1 MSHSSNPNARSY
13 TLPISKASSSSA
25 SLFSF
30 NCFKVSRIAFL
41 CASNCAFVGPDVPP
55 VGCCFDAFVFR
66 SVPSLFSFGGAIFVL
81 ISSSISVCNR
91 PLRRRLYSIEK
102 RAFLCRSL
110 GKFKISSLLF
120 TRDLFTK
127 LYSLG
132 YRRIQIMPSK
142 RRNEKSSVLDDDE
155 STNTTTNK
163 TNNISKKAKVM
174 MISKQRDGGG
184 KGGGTNAKTTESN
197 VNALTTD
204 ALNASC
210 FTLRKARNKKTREK
224 AFTLSAQKSFRKV
237 GLDED
242 TSSVEERKQAMG
254 ECWRKINRKFES
266 VLREA
271 NLEAFSKIQEYV
283 EETFRKRL
291 EDSETFGMMNEDD
304 DDSDDDDED
313 EDDGN
318 VNNIIR
324 RNKEDDKKDKGRRRS
339 RLPPHFAESLPTG
352 LVLAGGVNADDHEE
366 TFASLAKFLAKSDF
380 HCALL
385 QSKDVKTRKSGFG
398 GGIGGGGMNNS
409 SGGSTTFASSA
420 ASRGILGDCVSLV
433 ARQLESRNA
442 APGGVSLEDFLN
454 PREHHLGGGGST
466 QTAASSGGSGVK
478 TVRHIARWYEST
490 LVGGS
495 EQQQQQQQQEHN
507 NNNNNNNETTNENNN
522 NANGMNTRDKNTEK
536 PSYSLRRERVETLPK
551 ILGRPRPVVVLVSDV
566 EGFQGSSALSDLLA
580 SFSSFHR
587 DVPFILLL
595 GIATNTSALQRSI
608 PSETASKL
616 RPKVFKLFAPT
627 DASRE
632 IREKIFLDPTL
643 YPALGND
650 ALTYLHTRFMEH
662 DFSLTTMRR
671 SVKVLYL
678 NHFAT
683 ERLSYVNKILN
694 ERDYSADTTKHI
706 SNGEGPRETR
716 ELLRESE
723 KLYSNGSE
731 EALKWY
737 LERFCGL
744 ILSRKDQK
752 SVEML
757 KELFLN
763 SEIRGHG
770 EEEGKEEEEDEKEEE
785 QEKED
790 KGGAKGKTNDDIF
803 NAFTENMLQVGE
815 NRKKFAIGLDV
826 LSLISRRVGY
836 QRWSRTADVLLDC
849 AFPSFFFVSKRKQ
862 QQKNRAMTAANARE
876 HQQQEQQEQQEKS
889 TTTKKAFV
897 TEGEKILRLLS
908 SRVERAVRAA
918 VSDVKNNNEITTA
931 APIVATA
938 ATSSSAI
945 TTLSLKDLCRDCAK
959 VCEGHEEIRANE
971 GAQFS
976 KLLARLEKEE
986 NVTTT
991 TNVTTATT
999 SSSLTPVQTFEQ
1011 IVRSVVKNYASKPP
1025 ESLPGKK
1032 IFCVTSADAARE
1044 TFSAAPRMALETA
1057 LSNPSEALECQ
1068 CCPKSGEISASLPDP
1083 CLCYKLLEN
1092 FGGESANAFEL
1103 FRRFIMEHR
1112 DTSDEELGLLLKEDQ
1127 DKMKKKKRTKRG
1139 EKEEEEDVEAPPP
1152 PPTNNNSSKKKQKHT
1167 FGLDKRKV
1175 WALQARFTRACS
1187 ELEFLGMASARRH
1200 KKVEFLVRT
1209 AFPLD
1214 FASK

>member
-1 MSHSSNPNARSY
+1 
-13 TLPISKASSSSA
+13 
-25 SLFSF
+25 
-30 NCFKVSRIAFL
+30 
-41 CASNCAFVGPDVPP
+41 
-55 VGCCFDAFVFR
+55 
-66 SVPSLFSFGGAIFVL
+66 
-81 ISSSISVCNR
+81 
-91 PLRRRLYSIEK
+91 
-102 RAFLCRSL
+102 
-110 GKFKISSLLF
+110 
-120 TRDLFTK
+120 
-127 LYSLG
+127 
-132 YRRIQIMPSK
+132 MPSK

-155 STNTTTNK
+155 SANKTTNK
-163 TNNISKKAKVM
+163 TNNNIKKAKVM
-174 MISKQRDGGG
+174 MISQKDGG
-184 KGGGTNAKTTESN
+184 KGATESAAVN
-197 VNALTTD
+197 ANALTTD

-210 FTLRKARNKKTREK
+210 FTFRKARNKKTREK

-304 DDSDDDDED
+304 DDSDDDED

-324 RNKEDDKKDKGRRRS
+324 RNKEDDKKNKGRRRRS

-495 EQQQQQQQQEHN
+495 EQQQQQQQEHN

-763 SEIRGHG
+763 SVR
-770 EEEGKEEEEDEKEEE
+770 EEGKEEEEEEDEEEEE

-790 KGGAKGKTNDDIF
+790 KSGGKGKTNDDIF

-849 AFPSFFFVSKRKQ
+849 AFPSFFFVSKKKQ

-876 HQQQEQQEQQEKS
+876 HHQQEQQEQQEKS

-908 SRVERAVRAA
+908 SRVERGVRAA
-918 VSDVKNNNEITTA
+918 VSDVKNNNEMTTA
-931 APIVATA
+931 APVVATA

-986 NVTTT
+986 TTTT
-991 TNVTTATT
+991 TNVTTTATT
-999 SSSLTPVQTFEQ
+999 SSSTPVQTFEQ

-1112 DTSDEELGLLLKEDQ
+1112 DTSDEDLGLLLKEDQ

-1152 PPTNNNSSKKKQKHT
+1152 PPTNNNSKKKQKHT

>member
-1 MSHSSNPNARSY
+1 M
-13 TLPISKASSSSA
+13 
-25 SLFSF
+25 
-30 NCFKVSRIAFL
+30 
-41 CASNCAFVGPDVPP
+41 
-55 VGCCFDAFVFR
+55 
-66 SVPSLFSFGGAIFVL
+66 PSLFSFGGAIFVR
-81 ISSSISVCNR
+81 IRDGISVCNR
-91 PLRRRLYSIEK
+91 PLHVVVCIRLRNK
-102 RAFLCRSL
+102 RAKFLCRSL
-110 GKFKISSLLF
+110 GKFKISSLF
-120 TRDLFTK
+120 IHAEDLFTK
-127 LYSLG
+127 LCSFG
-132 YRRIQIMPSK
+132 YRRIQIMRSK
-142 RRNEKSSVLDDDE
+142 RRSEKPSVLDDDDL

-163 TNNISKKAKVM
+163 ANTTIKKAKVM
-174 MISKQRDGGG
+174 MISHRDGGG

-224 AFTLSAQKSFRKV
+224 ALTLSAQKSFRKV

-304 DDSDDDDED
+304 DDSDEEEDED

-318 VNNIIR
+318 ENNIIR
-324 RNKEDDKKDKGRRRS
+324 RNKEDDKKNKGRRRS

-490 LVGGS
+490 LVGGP
-495 EQQQQQQQQEHN
+495 EQQQQQQEH
-507 NNNNNNNETTNENNN
+507 NNNNETTNENNN

-770 EEEGKEEEEDEKEEE
+770 EEEGKEEEEDEKEE

-849 AFPSFFFVSKRKQ
+849 AFPSFFFVSKKKQ

-876 HQQQEQQEQQEKS
+876 HQQQEQREQQEKS

-918 VSDVKNNNEITTA
+918 VRDVTNNNEITTA
-931 APIVATA
+931 APMVATA
-938 ATSSSAI
+938 SSSSSAI

-1152 PPTNNNSSKKKQKHT
+1152 PPTNSKKKQKHT

>member
-1 MSHSSNPNARSY
+1 MFLLVVVSMLSF
-13 TLPISKASSSSA
+13 SA
-25 SLFSF
+25 PCRLCSVSVVPFLLLVTVSLS
-30 NCFKVSRIAFL
+30 
-41 CASNCAFVGPDVPP
+41 
-55 VGCCFDAFVFR
+55 
-66 SVPSLFSFGGAIFVL
+66 AIVL
-81 ISSSISVCNR
+81 Y
-91 PLRRRLYSIEK
+91 RRRLYSIEK
-102 RAFLCRSL
+102 RAFLWGSSL
-110 GKFKISSLLF
+110 GKIQNVFIVK

-127 LYSLG
+127 LCSFG
-132 YRRIQIMPSK
+132 SHRIQIMPSK

-155 STNTTTNK
+155 SANKTTNK
-163 TNNISKKAKVM
+163 TNNNIKKAKVM
-174 MISKQRDGGG
+174 MISQKDGG
-184 KGGGTNAKTTESN
+184 KGATESAAVN
-197 VNALTTD
+197 ANALTTD

-224 AFTLSAQKSFRKV
+224 ALTLSAQKSFRKV

-271 NLEAFSKIQEYV
+271 NLEAFSKIREYV

-304 DDSDDDDED
+304 DDSDDDED

-324 RNKEDDKKDKGRRRS
+324 RNKEDDKKNKGRRRRS

-490 LVGGS
+490 LVGGP
-495 EQQQQQQQQEHN
+495 EQQQQQQEHNN

-763 SEIRGHG
+763 SVR
-770 EEEGKEEEEDEKEEE
+770 EEGKEEEEEEDEEEEE

-790 KGGAKGKTNDDIF
+790 KGGGKGKTNDDIF

-849 AFPSFFFVSKRKQ
+849 AFPSFFFVSKKKQ
-862 QQKNRAMTAANARE
+862 QQKNSAMTAANARE

-908 SRVERAVRAA
+908 SRVERGVRAA
-918 VSDVKNNNEITTA
+918 VSDVKNNNEMTTA
-931 APIVATA
+931 APMVATA

-986 NVTTT
+986 TTTT
-991 TNVTTATT
+991 TNVTTTATT
-999 SSSLTPVQTFEQ
+999 SSSTPVQTFEQ

-1112 DTSDEELGLLLKEDQ
+1112 DTSDEDLGLLLKEDQ
-1127 DKMKKKKRTKRG
+1127 DKMKKKRRTKRG
-1139 EKEEEEDVEAPPP
+1139 EKEEEEDEAPPP
-1152 PPTNNNSSKKKQKHT
+1152 PPTNNNSKKKQKHT

>member
-1 MSHSSNPNARSY
+1 
-13 TLPISKASSSSA
+13 
-25 SLFSF
+25 
-30 NCFKVSRIAFL
+30 
-41 CASNCAFVGPDVPP
+41 
-55 VGCCFDAFVFR
+55 
-66 SVPSLFSFGGAIFVL
+66 VPSLFSFGGAIF
-81 ISSSISVCNR
+81 ISISVSISVCNR
-91 PLRRRLYSIEK
+91 YRRRLYSIDK

-110 GKFKISSLLF
+110 GKKFKISSLLF

-132 YRRIQIMPSK
+132 YHRIILMPSK
-142 RRNEKSSVLDDDE
+142 RRSDKLLVSLDDED
-155 STNTTTNK
+155 NKTTNK
-163 TNNISKKAKVM
+163 TNNISKKAKMM
-174 MISKQRDGGG
+174 MISQRDGGG
-184 KGGGTNAKTTESN
+184 NGGGMNAKTTESN

-224 AFTLSAQKSFRKV
+224 ALTLSAQKSFRKV

-254 ECWRKINRKFES
+254 ECWRKINRKFEN

-271 NLEAFSKIQEYV
+271 NLEAFSKIREYV

-291 EDSETFGMMNEDD
+291 EDSETFGMMNDSDD
-304 DDSDDDDED
+304 EDSDDDDED

-318 VNNIIR
+318 MNNIIR
-324 RNKEDDKKDKGRRRS
+324 RNKEDDKKNKGRRRS

-466 QTAASSGGSGVK
+466 QMAASSGGSGVK

-490 LVGGS
+490 LVGGP
-495 EQQQQQQQQEHN
+495 EQQQQQQEHNN

-522 NANGMNTRDKNTEK
+522 NANGMNTRDKNSDK

-678 NHFAT
+678 KHFAT

-694 ERDYSADTTKHI
+694 ERDYSADTTKQ

-763 SEIRGHG
+763 SARGHG
-770 EEEGKEEEEDEKEEE
+770 EEEGKEEEEEEDEKEEE

-790 KGGAKGKTNDDIF
+790 KGGGKGKTNDDIF

-849 AFPSFFFVSKRKQ
+849 AFPSFFFVSKKKQ

-889 TTTKKAFV
+889 TRTKKAFV

-918 VSDVKNNNEITTA
+918 VSDGKNNNEMTTA
-931 APIVATA
+931 APMVAT

-986 NVTTT
+986 TTT
-991 TNVTTATT
+991 TTT

-1011 IVRSVVKNYASKPP
+1011 TVRSVVKNYASKPP
-1025 ESLPGKK
+1025 ESSPGKK

-1103 FRRFIMEHR
+1103 FRRFIIEHR
-1112 DTSDEELGLLLKEDQ
+1112 DTSDEELGLLLKEDH

-1139 EKEEEEDVEAPPP
+1139 EKEEEEDEAPPP
-1152 PPTNNNSSKKKQKHT
+1152 PPTNNNSKKKQKHT

>member
-1 MSHSSNPNARSY
+1 MR
-13 TLPISKASSSSA
+13 IRIVDRMRQ
-25 SLFSF
+25 F
-30 NCFKVSRIAFL
+30 SRI
-41 CASNCAFVGPDVPP
+41 
-55 VGCCFDAFVFR
+55 
-66 SVPSLFSFGGAIFVL
+66 
-81 ISSSISVCNR
+81 
-91 PLRRRLYSIEK
+91 
-102 RAFLCRSL
+102 
-110 GKFKISSLLF
+110 
-120 TRDLFTK
+120 RD
-127 LYSLG
+127 
-132 YRRIQIMPSK
+132 
-142 RRNEKSSVLDDDE
+142 
-155 STNTTTNK
+155 
-163 TNNISKKAKVM
+163 
-174 MISKQRDGGG
+174 
-184 KGGGTNAKTTESN
+184 
-197 VNALTTD
+197 
-204 ALNASC
+204 
-210 FTLRKARNKKTREK
+210 
-224 AFTLSAQKSFRKV
+224 
-237 GLDED
+237 
-242 TSSVEERKQAMG
+242 
-254 ECWRKINRKFES
+254 
-266 VLREA
+266 
-271 NLEAFSKIQEYV
+271 YV
-283 EETFRKRL
+283 EETFRKRRAA
-291 EDSETFGMMNEDD
+291 EDSETVFGNGEKRNKNDEKDGEEEEDEEEEDD
-304 DDSDDDDED
+304 DDNED
-313 EDDGN
+313 ARGK
-318 VNNIIR
+318 R
-324 RNKEDDKKDKGRRRS
+324 KK
-339 RLPPHFAESLPTG
+339 LPPHFAESLPTG

-409 SGGSTTFASSA
+409 VGGSTTFASSA

-442 APGGVSLEDFLN
+442 APGGVSVEEFLN
-454 PREHHLGGGGST
+454 PREHHLGGGGLT
-466 QTAASSGGSGVK
+466 AQTAAASGGGGTK
-478 TVRHIARWYEST
+478 TVRHIAKWYEST

-495 EQQQQQQQQEHN
+495 EHQQQH
-507 NNNNNNNETTNENNN
+507 NNETTNENN
-522 NANGMNTRDKNTEK
+522 ANGAHARDKNTER

-551 ILGRPRPVVVLVSDV
+551 ILGRARPVVVLVSDV

-580 SFSSFHR
+580 SFASFHR

-632 IREKIFLDPTL
+632 IREKVFLDPTL

-694 ERDYSADTTKHI
+694 ERDYSADATKK
-706 SNGEGPRETR
+706 SNGEGTSEARA
-716 ELLRESE
+716 LQRESE
-723 KLYSNGSE
+723 KLYSTGSK
-731 EALKWY
+731 EALRWY
-737 LERFCGL
+737 LRRFCGL
-744 ILSRKDQK
+744 ILGRKDEK
-752 SVEML
+752 SIEML
-757 KELFLN
+757 RELFL
-763 SEIRGHG
+763 SAREDG
-770 EEEGKEEEEDEKEEE
+770 EEEGKERELREMDVKR
-785 QEKED
+785 
-790 KGGAKGKTNDDIF
+790 DDIF
-803 NAFTENMLQVGE
+803 DAFTENMLEVGE
-815 NRKKFAIGLDV
+815 SRKKFAIGLDV
-826 LSLISRRVGY
+826 LSLISRSVGY

-849 AFPSFFFVSKRKQ
+849 AFPNFFFASKKKQ
-862 QQKNRAMTAANARE
+862 R
-876 HQQQEQQEQQEKS
+876 QQQEKNKTTTTNTDEREQQQQQQQQQQQEKP
-889 TTTKKAFV
+889 TTEKAFV

-908 SRVERAVRAA
+908 SRVERAVKAA
-918 VSDVKNNNEITTA
+918 EAAPASDANNNQTTNT
-931 APIVATA
+931 APLA
-938 ATSSSAI
+938 ATSIAPAAA
-945 TTLSLKDLCRDCAK
+945 TLSLKDLCRDCAK
-959 VCEGHEEIRANE
+959 VCEGHEEIHANE
-971 GAQFS
+971 GARFS
-976 KLLARLEKEE
+976 QLVAQIEE
-986 NVTTT
+986 EETTT
-991 TNVTTATT
+991 TTTTTTT
-999 SSSLTPVQTFEQ
+999 STPLQTFEQ

-1103 FRRFIMEHR
+1103 FRRFIIEHR
-1112 DTSDEELGLLLKEDQ
+1112 DTSDEELGLLLKEDR
-1127 DKMKKKKRTKRG
+1127 DKLKKKKRTRRG
-1139 EKEEEEDVEAPPP
+1139 EKDGEDDDEDEKEPPLL
-1152 PPTNNNSSKKKQKHT
+1152 PTNNDNENNNSSKKKQKHT
-1167 FGLDKRKV
+1167 FGLDKHKV

>member
-1 MSHSSNPNARSY
+1 MFLLVVVSMLSF
-13 TLPISKASSSSA
+13 SA
-25 SLFSF
+25 PCRLCSVSVVPFLLLVTVSLS
-30 NCFKVSRIAFL
+30 
-41 CASNCAFVGPDVPP
+41 
-55 VGCCFDAFVFR
+55 
-66 SVPSLFSFGGAIFVL
+66 AIVL
-81 ISSSISVCNR
+81 Y
-91 PLRRRLYSIEK
+91 RRRLYSIEK
-102 RAFLCRSL
+102 RAFLWGSSL
-110 GKFKISSLLF
+110 GKIQNVFIVK

-127 LYSLG
+127 LCSFG
-132 YRRIQIMPSK
+132 SHRIQIMPSK

-155 STNTTTNK
+155 SANKTTNK
-163 TNNISKKAKVM
+163 TNNNIKKAKVM
-174 MISKQRDGGG
+174 MISQKDGG
-184 KGGGTNAKTTESN
+184 KGATESAAVN
-197 VNALTTD
+197 ANALTTD

-291 EDSETFGMMNEDD
+291 EDSETFGMMNDSDD
-304 DDSDDDDED
+304 EDSDDDDED

-324 RNKEDDKKDKGRRRS
+324 RNKEDDKKNKGRRRS

-495 EQQQQQQQQEHN
+495 EQQQQQQQEHN

-627 DASRE
+627 GASRE

-763 SEIRGHG
+763 SVR
-770 EEEGKEEEEDEKEEE
+770 EEGKEEEEDEKEEE

-790 KGGAKGKTNDDIF
+790 KGGGKGKTNDDIF

-849 AFPSFFFVSKRKQ
+849 AFPSFFFVSKKKQ

-918 VSDVKNNNEITTA
+918 VSDGKNNNEMTTA
-931 APIVATA
+931 APMVATA
-938 ATSSSAI
+938 TLSSAI

-986 NVTTT
+986 TTT
-991 TNVTTATT
+991 TTT

-1011 IVRSVVKNYASKPP
+1011 TVRSVVKNYASKPP

-1112 DTSDEELGLLLKEDQ
+1112 DTSDEDLGLLLKEDQ

-1139 EKEEEEDVEAPPP
+1139 EKEEEEDEAPPP
-1152 PPTNNNSSKKKQKHT
+1152 PPTNNNSKKKQKHT

>member
-1 MSHSSNPNARSY
+1 MFLLVVVSMLSF
-13 TLPISKASSSSA
+13 SA
-25 SLFSF
+25 PCRLCSVSVVPFLLLVTVSLS
-30 NCFKVSRIAFL
+30 
-41 CASNCAFVGPDVPP
+41 
-55 VGCCFDAFVFR
+55 
-66 SVPSLFSFGGAIFVL
+66 AIVL
-81 ISSSISVCNR
+81 Y
-91 PLRRRLYSIEK
+91 RRRLYSIEK
-102 RAFLCRSL
+102 RAFLWGSSL
-110 GKFKISSLLF
+110 GKIQNVFIVK

-127 LYSLG
+127 LCSFG
-132 YRRIQIMPSK
+132 SHRIQIMPSK

-155 STNTTTNK
+155 SANKTTNK
-163 TNNISKKAKVM
+163 TNNNIKKAKVM
-174 MISKQRDGGG
+174 MISQKDGG
-184 KGGGTNAKTTESN
+184 KGATESAAVN
-197 VNALTTD
+197 ANALTTD

-304 DDSDDDDED
+304 DDSDDDED

-324 RNKEDDKKDKGRRRS
+324 RNKEDDKKNKGRRRRS

-495 EQQQQQQQQEHN
+495 EQQQQQQQEHN

-763 SEIRGHG
+763 SVR
-770 EEEGKEEEEDEKEEE
+770 EEGKEEEEEEDEEEEE

-790 KGGAKGKTNDDIF
+790 KGGGKGKTNDDIF

-849 AFPSFFFVSKRKQ
+849 AFPSFFFVSKKKQ

-908 SRVERAVRAA
+908 SRVERGVRAA
-918 VSDVKNNNEITTA
+918 VSDVKNNNEMTTA
-931 APIVATA
+931 APMVATA

-986 NVTTT
+986 TTTT
-991 TNVTTATT
+991 TNVTTTATT
-999 SSSLTPVQTFEQ
+999 SSSTPVQTFEQ

-1112 DTSDEELGLLLKEDQ
+1112 DTSDEDLGLLLKEDQ

-1152 PPTNNNSSKKKQKHT
+1152 PPTNNNSKKKQKHT

>member
-1 MSHSSNPNARSY
+1 
-13 TLPISKASSSSA
+13 
-25 SLFSF
+25 
-30 NCFKVSRIAFL
+30 
-41 CASNCAFVGPDVPP
+41 
-55 VGCCFDAFVFR
+55 
-66 SVPSLFSFGGAIFVL
+66 
-81 ISSSISVCNR
+81 
-91 PLRRRLYSIEK
+91 
-102 RAFLCRSL
+102 
-110 GKFKISSLLF
+110 
-120 TRDLFTK
+120 
-127 LYSLG
+127 
-132 YRRIQIMPSK
+132 
-142 RRNEKSSVLDDDE
+142 
-155 STNTTTNK
+155 
-163 TNNISKKAKVM
+163 
-174 MISKQRDGGG
+174 
-184 KGGGTNAKTTESN
+184 
-197 VNALTTD
+197 
-204 ALNASC
+204 
-210 FTLRKARNKKTREK
+210 
-224 AFTLSAQKSFRKV
+224 
-237 GLDED
+237 
-242 TSSVEERKQAMG
+242 
-254 ECWRKINRKFES
+254 
-266 VLREA
+266 
-271 NLEAFSKIQEYV
+271 
-283 EETFRKRL
+283 
-291 EDSETFGMMNEDD
+291 
-304 DDSDDDDED
+304 
-313 EDDGN
+313 
-318 VNNIIR
+318 
-324 RNKEDDKKDKGRRRS
+324 
-339 RLPPHFAESLPTG
+339 
-352 LVLAGGVNADDHEE
+352 
-366 TFASLAKFLAKSDF
+366 
-380 HCALL
+380 
-385 QSKDVKTRKSGFG
+385 
-398 GGIGGGGMNNS
+398 
-409 SGGSTTFASSA
+409 
-420 ASRGILGDCVSLV
+420 
-433 ARQLESRNA
+433 
-442 APGGVSLEDFLN
+442 
-454 PREHHLGGGGST
+454 
-466 QTAASSGGSGVK
+466 
-478 TVRHIARWYEST
+478 
-490 LVGGS
+490 
-495 EQQQQQQQQEHN
+495 
-507 NNNNNNNETTNENNN
+507 
-522 NANGMNTRDKNTEK
+522 
-536 PSYSLRRERVETLPK
+536 
-551 ILGRPRPVVVLVSDV
+551 
-566 EGFQGSSALSDLLA
+566 
-580 SFSSFHR
+580 
-587 DVPFILLL
+587 
-595 GIATNTSALQRSI
+595 
-608 PSETASKL
+608 
-616 RPKVFKLFAPT
+616 
-627 DASRE
+627 
-632 IREKIFLDPTL
+632 
-643 YPALGND
+643 
-650 ALTYLHTRFMEH
+650 
-662 DFSLTTMRR
+662 
-671 SVKVLYL
+671 
-678 NHFAT
+678 
-683 ERLSYVNKILN
+683 
-694 ERDYSADTTKHI
+694 
-706 SNGEGPRETR
+706 
-716 ELLRESE
+716 
-723 KLYSNGSE
+723 
-731 EALKWY
+731 
-737 LERFCGL
+737 
-744 ILSRKDQK
+744 
-752 SVEML
+752 ML

-770 EEEGKEEEEDEKEEE
+770 EEEGKEEEEDEKEE

-790 KGGAKGKTNDDIF
+790 EGGAKGKTNDDIF

-849 AFPSFFFVSKRKQ
+849 AFPSFFFVSKKKQ

-918 VSDVKNNNEITTA
+918 VRDVTNNNEITTA
-931 APIVATA
+931 APMVATA
-938 ATSSSAI
+938 SSSSSAI

-1152 PPTNNNSSKKKQKHT
+1152 PPTNSKKKQKHT

>member
-1 MSHSSNPNARSY
+1 
-13 TLPISKASSSSA
+13 
-25 SLFSF
+25 
-30 NCFKVSRIAFL
+30 
-41 CASNCAFVGPDVPP
+41 
-55 VGCCFDAFVFR
+55 
-66 SVPSLFSFGGAIFVL
+66 
-81 ISSSISVCNR
+81 
-91 PLRRRLYSIEK
+91 
-102 RAFLCRSL
+102 
-110 GKFKISSLLF
+110 
-120 TRDLFTK
+120 
-127 LYSLG
+127 
-132 YRRIQIMPSK
+132 MPSK

-155 STNTTTNK
+155 SANKTTNK
-163 TNNISKKAKVM
+163 TNNNIKKAKVM
-174 MISKQRDGGG
+174 MISQKDGG
-184 KGGGTNAKTTESN
+184 KGATESAAVN
-197 VNALTTD
+197 ANALTTD

-304 DDSDDDDED
+304 DDSDDDED

-324 RNKEDDKKDKGRRRS
+324 RNKEDDKKNKGRRRRS

-495 EQQQQQQQQEHN
+495 EQQQQQQQEHN

-763 SEIRGHG
+763 SVR
-770 EEEGKEEEEDEKEEE
+770 EEGKEEEEEEDEEEEE

-790 KGGAKGKTNDDIF
+790 KSGGKGKTNDDIF

-849 AFPSFFFVSKRKQ
+849 AFPSFFFVSKKKQ

-876 HQQQEQQEQQEKS
+876 HHQQEQQEQQEKS

-908 SRVERAVRAA
+908 SRVERGVRAA
-918 VSDVKNNNEITTA
+918 VSDVKNNNEMTTA
-931 APIVATA
+931 APVVATA

-986 NVTTT
+986 TTTT
-991 TNVTTATT
+991 TNVTTTATT
-999 SSSLTPVQTFEQ
+999 SSSTPVQTFEQ

-1112 DTSDEELGLLLKEDQ
+1112 DTSDEDLGLLLKEDQ

-1152 PPTNNNSSKKKQKHT
+1152 PPTNNNSKKKQKHT